1 MTIRAQAE
9 AAVSSQVR
17 PGLVTRVSHSLA
29 IPCYHR
35 RPRAL
40 PARQPLGQ
48 GRAQGSILRAV
59 NPLLAISSHPCE
71 RALVFMV
78 PAWKNHR
85 PGLSF
90 STHAAMSAGHGER
103 SSLHGCGP
111 LGPAQVPWGEQPW
124 APWLKSSLSLHTT
137 LDQRFKAKLN
147 SFYYLS
153 FNTALFISLRNI
165 RQSHMFITRI

>member
-1 MTIRAQAE
+1 MMKKKQKISYYTTRIDTMTIRAQAE
-9 AAVSSQVR
+9 AAVWSQVR

-35 RPRAL
+35 RPRDL

-48 GRAQGSILRAV
+48 GRAQGSILKAV

-71 RALVFMV
+71 CALVFMV
-78 PAWKNHR
+78 PAWKNHG

-111 LGPAQVPWGEQPW
+111 RGPA
-124 APWLKSSLSLHTT
+124 
-137 LDQRFKAKLN
+137 
-147 SFYYLS
+147 
-153 FNTALFISLRNI
+153 
-165 RQSHMFITRI
+165 